1 MSVRL
6 AENEIADVTAIWTQD
21 LLDLQ
26 PERECDELV
35 KLAAAICGTPVG
47 LVTLLD
53 ERQQWFRSTEILKR
67 RETPREAAFCAHV
80 VRQSELFVVADS
92 MSDQR
97 FSSNPLVTGDPVLR
111 FFAGISLQTEDGDLL
126 GTLSVIDTVPRM
138 LSAEQAHTLEVLG
151 RQVSA
156 RLELLVQRTAL
167 EQALR
172 EKEASAASLRASEEL
187 FRAFMNASPFLS
199 YIKDAAGRLLFY
211 NRSFAQRFG
220 VNEHA
225 WLGRTDEQLWSRNLM
240 KSERAH
246 DLTVMAGGQMVEIEE
261 QFRKADGTIAALRS
275 FKFPCHDSAGN
286 VLLAGVAV
294 DVSEEVAHKAELER
308 YHRELEEANDRLRK
322 LAVTDELTGLRNR
335 RAFEERL
342 VMEFSMARRRKRQ
355 LSVLLIDVDDFKKIN
370 DQWGHAAG
378 DEVLRRLGMIL
389 RTTVRL
395 PDLPARYGGE
405 EFVVLLPESG
415 EQSALGLAR
424 RVMARVATEQWENTS
439 LTISI
444 GMASM
449 NDSVVNGFQLVEMA
463 DEALYAAKRAGK
475 NRVVAHNGNYGVE
488 TAAAIARTDGDL
500 RR

>member
-1 MSVRL
+1 MSVRRSESEDARSRALWTRELL
-6 AENEIADVTAIWTQD
+6 AC
-21 LLDLQ
+21 Q
-26 PERECDELV
+26 PEQDCEELV
-35 KLAAAICGTPVG
+35 RLTATMCGAPTAF
-47 LVTLLD
+47 LTLLD
-53 ERQQWFRSTEILKR
+53 ERHQWFRASEGLR
-67 RETPREAAFCAHV
+67 LGETPREVAFCAHAI
-80 VRQSELFVVADS
+80 RQTGLFVVKDALMDA
-92 MSDQR
+92 R
-97 FSSNPLVTGDPVLR
+97 FSVNPLVTSEPALR
-111 FFAGISLQTEDGDLL
+111 FYAGVPLHTADGHAL
-126 GTLSVIDTVPRM
+126 GTLCVVDRAPRI
-138 LSAEQAHTLEVLG
+138 LTAEQAHVLEVMG
-151 RQVSA
+151 RQIA
-156 RLELLVQRTAL
+156 GRLELLVQRKMLDDIAKEKDKATAGL
-167 EQALR
+167 Q
-172 EKEASAASLRASEEL
+172 ASEEL

-220 VNEHA
+220 VSEYA
-225 WLGRTDEQLWSRNLM
+225 WLGRTDEQLWSRNLT
-240 KSERAH
+240 KSVRTH
-246 DLTVMAGGQMVEIEE
+246 DLEVMAGGQIVETEE
-261 QFRKADGTIAALRS
+261 HIRGADGAISSLRS

-308 YHRELEEANDRLRK
+308 YHRELEEANDQLRR

-355 LSVLLIDVDDFKKIN
+355 LSVLLIDVDDFKAIN

-415 EQSALGLAR
+415 EESAMGLAR
-424 RVMARVATEQWENTS
+424 RVMQRIAAEDWENGPV
-439 LTISI
+439 TISM
-444 GMASM
+444 GMSSM
-449 NDSVVNGFQLVEMA
+449 NESLMNGYQLVELA

-475 NRVVAHNGNYGVE
+475 NRVMVHSGG
-488 TAAAIARTDGDL
+488 
-500 RR
+500 

>member
-1 MSVRL
+1 MSVRRSESEDARSRVLWTRELL
-6 AENEIADVTAIWTQD
+6 AC
-21 LLDLQ
+21 Q
-26 PERECDELV
+26 PEQDCEELV
-35 KLAAAICGTPVG
+35 RLTASLCGAPTA
-47 LVTLLD
+47 LMTLLD
-53 ERQQWFRSTEILKR
+53 ERHQWFRTSEGLR
-67 RETPREAAFCAHV
+67 LGETPREVAFCAHAIRQTGLLV
-80 VRQSELFVVADS
+80 VKDALMDA
-92 MSDQR
+92 R
-97 FSSNPLVTGDPVLR
+97 FSANPLVTTEPALR
-111 FFAGISLQTEDGDLL
+111 FYAGVPLYTADGHAL
-126 GTLSVIDTVPRM
+126 GTLCVVDIVPRI
-138 LSAEQAHTLEVLG
+138 LTAEQAHTLQVMG
-151 RQVSA
+151 RQIA
-156 RLELLVQRTAL
+156 GRLELLVQRKMLDDIAKEKDKATAGL
-167 EQALR
+167 Q
-172 EKEASAASLRASEEL
+172 ASEEL

-220 VNEHA
+220 VSEYA
-225 WLGRTDEQLWSRNLM
+225 WLGRTDEQLWSRNLT
-240 KSERAH
+240 KSVRTH
-246 DLTVMAGGQMVEIEE
+246 DLEVMAGGQIVETEE
-261 QFRKADGTIAALRS
+261 HIRGADGAISSLRS

-308 YHRELEEANDRLRK
+308 YHRELEEANDQLRR

-355 LSVLLIDVDDFKKIN
+355 LSVLLIDVDDFKAIN

-415 EQSALGLAR
+415 EESAMGLAR
-424 RVMARVATEQWENTS
+424 RVMQRIAAEEWENGPV
-439 LTISI
+439 TISM
-444 GMASM
+444 GMSSM
-449 NDSVVNGFQLVEMA
+449 NESLMNGYQLVELA

-475 NRVVAHNGNYGVE
+475 NRVMVHSG
-488 TAAAIARTDGDL
+488 
-500 RR
+500 

>member
-1 MSVRL
+1 MSVWL
-6 AENEIADVTAIWTQD
+6 AESENPRLKAIWTQD
-21 LLDLQ
+21 LLDSQ
-26 PERECDELV
+26 PEQECDELV
-35 KLAAAICGTPVG
+35 RLAADICGTPVG

-53 ERQQWFRSTEILKR
+53 ERQQWFRSTEGLKR
-67 RETPREAAFCAHV
+67 WETPRESAFCAHA
-80 VRQSELFVVADS
+80 VRQPGLLVVVDS
-92 MSDQR
+92 LEDPR
-97 FSSNPLVTGDPVLR
+97 FASNPLISGDPVLR
-111 FFAGISLQTEDGDLL
+111 FFAGVCLQSGDGELL
-126 GTLSVIDTVPRM
+126 GTLCVMDTIPRT
-138 LSAEQAHTLEVLG
+138 LDANQAHTLQVLG

-167 EQALR
+167 EQALK
-172 EKEASAASLRASEEL
+172 EKEAAAASLRSSEEL
-187 FRAFMNASPFLS
+187 FRTFMNASPFLS

-220 VNEHA
+220 VSEYA
-225 WLGRTDEQLWSRNLM
+225 WLGRTDEKLWSRNLT
-240 KSERAH
+240 KSVRMH
-246 DLTVMAGGQMVEIEE
+246 DLEVIAGGEMVETEE
-261 QFRKADGTIAALRS
+261 QVCGPDGKIGALRS

-294 DVSEEVAHKAELER
+294 DVSEEMAHKAELER
-308 YHRELEEANDRLRK
+308 YHRELEQANDCLRK

-342 VMEFSMARRRKRQ
+342 AMEFSMARRRRRD
-355 LSVLLIDVDDFKKIN
+355 LSVLLIDVDDFKRVN
-370 DQWGHAAG
+370 DRWGHAAG

-415 EQSALGLAR
+415 PESALGLAR
-424 RVMARVATEQWENTS
+424 RLMARVAAEEWDNAP

-449 NDSVVNGFQLVEMA
+449 NDSLMNGDQLVEMA
-463 DEALYAAKRAGK
+463 DEALYAAKRSGK
-475 NRVVAHNGNYGVE
+475 NRVMVHNPD
-488 TAAAIARTDGDL
+488 ARL
-500 RR
+500 RA

>member
-1 MSVRL
+1 MDSL
-6 AENEIADVTAIWTQD
+6 AD
-21 LLDLQ
+21 
-26 PERECDELV
+26 
-35 KLAAAICGTPVG
+35 
-47 LVTLLD
+47 
-53 ERQQWFRSTEILKR
+53 
-67 RETPREAAFCAHV
+67 PRFA
-80 VRQSELFVVADS
+80 
-92 MSDQR
+92 
-97 FSSNPLVTGDPVLR
+97 SNPLVTGDPALR
-111 FFAGISLQTEDGDLL
+111 FFAGVALRTADGDLL
-126 GTLSVIDTVPRM
+126 GTLCVVDTVPRV
-138 LSAEQAHTLEVLG
+138 LNTDQAHTLGVLG
-151 RQVSA
+151 RQVTA

-167 EQALR
+167 EQALQ
-172 EKEASAASLRASEEL
+172 EKEASAANLRASEEL

-220 VNEHA
+220 ISEYA
-225 WLGRTDEQLWSRNLM
+225 WLGRTDEQLWSRNLT
-240 KSERAH
+240 KSVRTH
-246 DLTVMAGGQMVEIEE
+246 DLEVMAGNRMVETEE
-261 QFRKADGTIAALRS
+261 LVRGADGTIGALRS
-275 FKFPCHDSAGN
+275 FKFPCQDSAGN

-294 DVSEEVAHKAELER
+294 DVSEEVERKAELER

-342 VMEFSMARRRKRQ
+342 IMEFSMARRRKRE

-415 EQSALGLAR
+415 NESALGLAK
-424 RVMARVATEQWENTS
+424 RVMARVAAEGWENAP
-439 LTISI
+439 LTVSI
-444 GMASM
+444 GMAAM
-449 NDSVVNGFQLVEMA
+449 NDSLANGYQLVEMA

-475 NRVVAHNGNYGVE
+475 NRVVVHSAD
-488 TAAAIARTDGDL
+488 ARL
-500 RR
+500 RA